1 MKWLNHSMKIQ
12 ANPLFR
18 GWITWKMFVFILGVI
33 ILGAYLLP
41 HVKLYPIAPVTVTPT
56 LQLRLTRHLSK
67 LVTIVFRQYE
77 EFENDIA
84 ESIQSLVA
92 LYPNI
97 PIVVFSQSQQY
108 PPFQFSV
115 PNITLRNVKFV
126 SLDFKLDASP
136 RQLKP
141 LSYISTEYVL
151 FAPDSIR
158 ISRRV
163 FQLALTT
170 ASKEPSLGVVI
181 GVGSTHVVCQQVS
194 WNYMEWTLQYS
205 KDASGKLCD
214 AVQGQHA
221 TLLKTSLLHTLPE
234 PFLMPFPESLY
245 LQTAVRKIKVLIIE
259 GKFNSGRSILKSPSS
274 KQKALKRIRDYR
286 VALYKQLGV
295 KAVLKEDG
303 RVQWYGCKR
312 ETQRCYPPVQGT
324 PSYILSGRNTPPC
337 CRKNIR
343 RTTIHV
349 LRALL
354 QSGARCWLETTSLL
368 GAVLRNDLLPWAE
381 YAEIG
386 IHSADLKQV
395 SWLQRGGADN
405 DGFVWERATKG
416 HYYRVA
422 YSATNRV
429 YVLILPFVPKNGT
442 MWPADWVM
450 AHQREFPE
458 RHLHP
463 LAQIQFGGRDAPA
476 PNDARVF
483 LDLKLGANSLERC
496 QKIGPKIIYP

>member
-56 LQLRLTRHLSK
+56 LQSRLTRHLSK

-245 LQTAVRKIKVLIIE
+245 LQTAVRKIK
-259 GKFNSGRSILKSPSS
+259 
-274 KQKALKRIRDYR
+274 
-286 VALYKQLGV
+286 
-295 KAVLKEDG
+295 
-303 RVQWYGCKR
+303 
-312 ETQRCYPPVQGT
+312 RCYPPVQGT

-368 GAVLRNDLLPWAE
+368 GAVL
-381 YAEIG
+381 
-386 IHSADLKQV
+386 
-395 SWLQRGGADN
+395 
-405 DGFVWERATKG
+405 
-416 HYYRVA
+416 RVA